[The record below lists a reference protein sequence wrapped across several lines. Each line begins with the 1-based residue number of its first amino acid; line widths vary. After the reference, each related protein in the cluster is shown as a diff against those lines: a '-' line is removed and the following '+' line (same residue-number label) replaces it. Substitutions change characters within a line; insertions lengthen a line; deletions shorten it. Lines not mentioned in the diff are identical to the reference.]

1 MKKRYFLMGALAVS
15 VLCACHNHEH
25 GEEGH
30 DHEAELAAAEDDHD
44 HHPDEI
50 ILTAEKAKAAG
61 IAVETVKPGMF
72 HQIIQTSGQV
82 LAAQGEET
90 TVVASAP
97 GVVRFARTLAPGS
110 AVRRGATL
118 FHLSADKMEGGD
130 PVERAYIAY
139 QNAKAELERARP
151 LAEKQIVSR
160 KDLQALQA
168 AYEDARVAYEA
179 IDPGHAR
186 KGVAVAGP
194 SRRRVREECGRG
206 RGRLRGHGAGPG
218 HPDPEPE
225 AATAG
230 RRVGTPL
237 WFLGAN
243 PFGTF
248 QDSV

>member
-61 IAVETVKPGMF
+61 IAVEIVKPGMF

-97 GVVRFARTLAPGS
+97 GVVRFVRTLAPGS

-179 IDPGHAR
+179 IDPGACAER
-186 KGVAVAGP
+186 RGRGG

-206 RGRLRGHGAGPG
+206 RGRLREHRAGPG

-225 AATAG
+225 TATAG

-237 WFLGAN
+237 RFLGAN

-248 QDSV
+248 QDPV